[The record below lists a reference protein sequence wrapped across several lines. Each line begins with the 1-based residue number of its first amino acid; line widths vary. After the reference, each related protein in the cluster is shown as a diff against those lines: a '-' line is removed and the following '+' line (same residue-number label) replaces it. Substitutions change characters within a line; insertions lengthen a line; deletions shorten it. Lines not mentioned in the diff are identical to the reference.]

1 MVIIIATSKRMTA
14 NVTIGY
20 NNNPSKSYAFGMTM
34 FCIINKPSSNTFAK
48 PYTNNTPTYPRPNSP
63 SYFLLPSP
71 PCGGRAGDGGYSSL
85 PPPLWGK
92 GWGWGLFLSPSPLVG
107 GGLGMGAILLSL
119 PPCGGRAGDGG
130 AINLHRVAGLGMG
143 GSWGVVLSSL
153 RASCWRTT

>member
-48 PYTNNTPTYPRPNSP
+48 PYTNNTPTYPRPNP
-63 SYFLLPSP
+63 LPTPPYFLLPSP
-71 PCGGRAGDGGYSSL
+71 PLVGEGLGMGAILLSLPCGGRAGD
-85 PPPLWGK
+85 
-92 GWGWGLFLSPSPLVG
+92 
-107 GGLGMGAILLSL
+107 GAILLSL

-130 AINLHRVAGLGMG
+130 AG
-143 GSWGVVLSSL
+143 GVILFSL
-153 RASCWRTT
+153 RARQRGRLARVFYVKRVLVPQINRRHVAG

>member
-48 PYTNNTPTYPRPNSP
+48 PYTNNTPTYPRPNP
-63 SYFLLPSP
+63 LPTPPYFLLPSP
-71 PCGGRAGDGGYSSL
+71 PLWGKGWGWGYSSL
-85 PPPLWGK
+85 PPPLWGE
-92 GWGWGLFLSPSPLVG
+92 GRGWGLFFSPSPVVEEG
-107 GGLGMGAILLSL
+107 PGM
-119 PPCGGRAGDGG
+119 GG
-130 AINLHRVAGLGMG
+130 AINLHRVVGLGMG